1 MKLQYAHQITLLELA
16 SSRYDVVIVAS
27 GYETRATTLAQRL
40 KDIDARRVVISFQE
54 WRELPQ
60 RKINDA
66 IFEKLGYDPHEATE
80 GSCEAIINILNNVFQ
95 EILFKENVRV
105 LVDYSCMTKVWY
117 ATIINYFINRN
128 SHIQNLDLTFSYT
141 PSKYSDPQPPM
152 PNKYMG
158 PIPGIYCVSTSNKP
172 TALIMGL
179 GYEMER
185 AQGIVEYLDPKT
197 TYAFYSS
204 PAFDKKFVNV
214 VEKNN
219 ALLLSSLGESKVF
232 KHPIGDLKSTDA
244 QLTSLCLNLKNTHRI
259 ILAPLGPKPF
269 ALLCLLLSARY
280 PEIDVWRVS
289 AGDSG
294 NKYDRK
300 PANTDPVICRTVFE
314 RELIG
319 AKAKYDIHVA
329 V

>member
-1 MKLQYAHQITLLELA
+1 MKLKYANQIKLNELSA
-16 SSRYDVVIVAS
+16 SNYDVIIVAS
-27 GYETRATTLAQRL
+27 GYETRATSLAQKLEEQNSKR
-40 KDIDARRVVISFQE
+40 IVIAFEE
-54 WRELPQ
+54 WQDHEQ
-60 RKINDA
+60 RIKNDA
-66 IFEKLGYDPHEATE
+66 IFKSLGYLPYPAKE
-80 GSCEAIINILNNVFQ
+80 GSCESIITILNDVFQ
-95 EILFKENVRV
+95 DFLFKQDVSV
-105 LVDYSCMTKVWY
+105 LIDYSCMTKVWY
-117 ATIINYFINRN
+117 ATIINYFINKDSIIR
-128 SHIQNLDLTFSYT
+128 NLDLTFSYT

-172 TALIMGL
+172 TALIIGL

-197 TYAFYSS
+197 TYAFYSN
-204 PAFDKKFVNV
+204 PAFDKKFVSV

-219 ALLLSSLGESKVF
+219 AQLLSSLGKENVF

-244 QLTSLCLNLKNTHRI
+244 QLTSLCLSLKSTHRI

-300 PANTDPVICRTVFE
+300 PANTEPVICRIVFE
-314 RELIG
+314 RELI
-319 AKAKYDIHVA
+319 ATEEKREVSMTS
-329 V
+329 